1 MVEKTKK
8 TDATPEE
15 GVVKIDKAQ
24 LDQLLKGMSE
34 LKEQNQMLIA
44 IADKR
49 QLGSYMARNRKKLPS
64 TVHLREIDGK
74 VVVGWRSVSDYVG
87 KNPLTGVWQEN
98 QQTELVFEDGSKL
111 QMFVKEFEQK
121 KILIPC
127 KCTGKIVDE
136 TSDNIAYKL
145 TRNDNGKEYT
155 IDVKFVN

>member
-1 MVEKTKK
+1 MVKEIKK
-8 TDATPEE
+8 TGESQAKTVEIE
-15 GVVKIDKAQ
+15 VDK
-24 LDQLLKGMSE
+24 LDQLLKGMA
-34 LKEQNQMLIA
+34 EQREQIQMLTT

-49 QLGSYMARNRKKLPS
+49 QLASYMARNRKKLPS

-74 VVVGWRSVSDYVG
+74 VIIGWRSVSDIVG

-98 QQTELVFEDGSKL
+98 QQTELVFEDGSKV

-121 KILIPC
+121 KVLIPC